1 MTIVQIGC
9 NDGKDHVL
17 DFCLKN
23 RESIEEIHLI
33 EPNPEALE
41 DCKQTYSDFKQA
53 KFHNLAIATNNLES
67 ISLYVPQGKS
77 SNGHASTLVNHL
89 TAHGHQDFNTINV
102 PATSLAGFFDINK
115 ITKCDRLY
123 IDAEG
128 LDCEIILDFDIE
140 AHGVERIEFEILHT
154 DGVFTRGQNYNS
166 CIEKLKSLGYKQTEA
181 GQYNEAYQKC

>member
-17 DFCLKN
+17 DFCIKN

-53 KFHNLAIATNNLES
+53 KFYNLAIVSNDFES
-67 ISLYVPQGKS
+67 INLYVPQGKS
-77 SNGHASTLVNHL
+77 WNGHASTFSSHL
-89 TAHGHQDFNTINV
+89 TAHGHQDFDTINV
-102 PATSLAGFFDINK
+102 SATSLAGFFDSNK

-123 IDAEG
+123 IDSEG
-128 LDCEIILDFDIE
+128 LDSYILLGLDIQKYRI
-140 AHGVERIEFEILHT
+140 ARIEFEVLHT
-154 DGVFTRGQNYNS
+154 DGVNTKAEKYS
-166 CIEKLKSLGYKQTEA
+166 LCVEKLTALGFQPTDASEH
-181 GQYNEAYQKC
+181 NEAYQLC

>member
-41 DCKQTYSDFKQA
+41 DCKKTYSDFKQA
-53 KFHNLAIATNNLES
+53 KFHNLAIVSNDLES
-67 ISLYVPQGKS
+67 ISLYVPQAKS
-77 SNGHASTLVNHL
+77 CNGHASTLANHL
-89 TAHGHQDFNTINV
+89 TAHGHADFNTINV
-102 PATSLAGFFDINK
+102 LATSLDRFFDSNK
-115 ITKCDRLY
+115 ITKCERLY

-128 LDCEIILDFDIE
+128 LDSDILLGLDVQKYKI
-140 AHGVERIEFEILHT
+140 GRIEFEVIHA
-154 DGVFTRGQNYNS
+154 DGVNAKAQKYSS
-166 CIEKLKSLGYKQTEA
+166 CIEKLATLGYGLTDASE
-181 GQYNEAYQKC
+181 YNEAYEI

>member
-23 RESIEEIHLI
+23 NQSIEKIHLI

-41 DCKQTYSDFKQA
+41 HCKQTYSDLRQA
-53 KFHNLAIATNNLES
+53 EFYNLAIVTNNLES
-67 ISLYVPQGKS
+67 ISLYVPQGKLC
-77 SNGHASTLVNHL
+77 NGHASIFANHL
-89 TAHGHQDFNTINV
+89 IAHGHQDFNTINV
-102 PATSLAGFFDINK
+102 SAASLAGFFDSNK

-128 LDCEIILDFDIE
+128 LDSDILLGLDIQKYQI
-140 AHGVERIEFEILHT
+140 GRIEFEVLHT
-154 DGVFTRGQNYNS
+154 DGANAKGQKYSS
-166 CIEKLKSLGYKQTEA
+166 CIEKLTALGYQQADA
-181 GQYNEAYQKC
+181 GQHNEAYQLC

>member
-23 RESIEEIHLI
+23 KQSIEEIYLI

-53 KFHNLAIATNNLES
+53 KFYNLAIVPNDVES
-67 ISLYVPQGKS
+67 INLHIPQAKSL
-77 SNGHASTLVNHL
+77 NGHASTITNHL
-89 TAHGHQDFNTINV
+89 TAHGHADFKTINV
-102 PATSLAGFFDINK
+102 SARSLDRFFDSNE

-128 LDCEIILDFDIE
+128 LDSDILLGLDTPKYKI
-140 AHGVERIEFEILHT
+140 ARIEFEVIHT
-154 DGVFTRGQNYNS
+154 DGVNTKAEKYSS
-166 CIEKLKSLGYKQTEA
+166 CIEKLIALGYQQTDA
-181 GQYNEAYQKC
+181 GEHNEAYQLC

>member
-41 DCKQTYSDFKQA
+41 DCKQTYSNFNQA
-53 KFHNLAIATNNLES
+53 KFHNLAIVTNNLES

-77 SNGHASTLVNHL
+77 CNGHASTFTNHL
-89 TAHGHQDFNTINV
+89 TAHGHADFNTINV
-102 PATSLAGFFDINK
+102 SATSLAEFFDSYK

-128 LDCEIILDFDIE
+128 LDSNIILSLDVQKYRI
-140 AHGVERIEFEILHT
+140 ARIEFEVLHT
-154 DGVFTRGQNYNS
+154 DGVNTKAQKYSS
-166 CIEKLKSLGYKQTEA
+166 CIDKLTALGYEPTSASE
-181 GQYNEAYQKC
+181 YNEAYQLC